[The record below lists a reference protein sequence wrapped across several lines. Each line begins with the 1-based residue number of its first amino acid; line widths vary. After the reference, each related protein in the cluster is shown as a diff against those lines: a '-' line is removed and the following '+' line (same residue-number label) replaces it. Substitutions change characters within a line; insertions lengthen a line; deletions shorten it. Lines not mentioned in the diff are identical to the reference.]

1 MTASSEPL
9 AELSP
14 LPKADGSASFS
25 HAGYVVTAAVNG
37 PIEAPRRD
45 ENPFEALV
53 DVVVRPSAGVGGPP
67 ERQLES
73 IVQSALRQLIPVRDF
88 PRCMIQVTLQVM
100 QTPGNAYQNTK
111 LVHAQLNLTI
121 IPALLHAAILG
132 VLTAAIPLKTVAAAA
147 AVAVSARSKDLI
159 VDPSPDEADKAGSVH
174 VMAFTSN
181 QELLLAE
188 SSGSFSVQDWD
199 KVLETGRQICCQ
211 AQTSGPDT
219 AMTGAELASPSIKAF
234 IRSVMGKSSAA
245 DFQRK

>member
-53 DVVVRPSAGVGGPP
+53 DVVVRPSAGVG
-67 ERQLES
+67 
-73 IVQSALRQLIPVRDF
+73 
-88 PRCMIQVTLQVM
+88 
-100 QTPGNAYQNTK
+100 
-111 LVHAQLNLTI
+111 
-121 IPALLHAAILG
+121 
-132 VLTAAIPLKTVAAAA
+132 AAIPLKTVAAAA